1 MKTVLACLLSL
12 SLFCEAGIE
21 FRPALS
27 LDQEHQLTSPA
38 GIINPN
44 EIIKTAVNDLI
55 TIYLPNGSK
64 FSGVITKAEF
74 KTPDKFECYGEFHSH
89 ENTGFGFVLTKDGT
103 FAGAIVMRNTDTIYY
118 VCYSE
123 NLQGYVL
130 LPRRLVTINI

>member
-1 MKTVLACLLSL
+1 MKAILICLLSL
-12 SLFCEAGIE
+12 SMLCRAGIE

-44 EIIKTAVNDLI
+44 EIIKTNVKDLI
-55 TIYLPNGSK
+55 TMYLPNGTK
-64 FSGVITKAEF
+64 FSGVITRAEF
-74 KTPDKFECYGEFHSH
+74 KTPDKFECFGEFHSH

-123 NLQGYVL
+123 AVQGYIL
-130 LPRRLVTINI
+130 IPRRLVTIDL